1 MTLPGLGDTLCM
13 VANLKVPAMIVHDVA
28 TKVLDTEIFNQDTI
42 AELTPGITFIVLF
55 SQEKPLR

>member
-13 VANLKVPAMIVHDVA
+13 VANLKVPTMIVHDVA
-28 TKVLDTEIFNQDTI
+28 TKVLDTEIFNQHTI